1 MDTIDRHGLSTL
13 LATLQERGYRVK
25 GPVVQGGAVAL
36 GDLHDADD
44 LPAGVQDEQGP
55 GRYRLHRTGG
65 PALFDV
71 TVPATAW
78 KRFLHP
84 PSLRLFRAER
94 GVDGTFEI
102 AAEDETP
109 PDYAF
114 VGVRPCDLA
123 GIRTLDRARTG
134 GPFVDA
140 HYQARRAGTF
150 IVAVNCTRAGGT
162 CFCDSMGTGPEAGE
176 GYDLVLTELAD
187 GAQHVFT
194 VEVGSDAGAEVLAEV
209 PRRETTPEEAEAV
222 GAGIER
228 AHRQMG
234 RTLPLDGVKELL
246 EATRDSA
253 HWDDVAERCQACA
266 NCTMACPTC
275 FCTTVE
281 DATDLAGD
289 AAERRQ
295 RWDSCFTTDFSYI
308 HGGSVRPSTGTRYR
322 QWITHKLASWVDQF
336 GEPGCVGCGR
346 CITWCPVGIDITA
359 EIAALRGE
367 AAATPSSPGDAVP
380 AAKGGA
386 A

>member
-13 LATLQERGYRVK
+13 LTTLAERGYRVK
-25 GPVVQGGAVAL
+25 GPVTQGGAVTL
-36 GDLHDADD
+36 GDLQDVND
-44 LPAGVQDEQGP
+44 LPAGVQDEQAP
-55 GRYRLHRTGG
+55 GRYRLHRNGDR
-65 PALFDV
+65 ALFGT
-71 TVPATAW
+71 TVPAAAW

-94 GVDGTFEI
+94 GDNGGFEI
-102 AAEDETP
+102 VDEAEEP
-109 PDYAF
+109 PRYAF

-123 GIRTLDRARTG
+123 GIRTLDRTRTA
-134 GPFVDA
+134 GPFVDE
-140 HYQARRAGTF
+140 HYRARRAGTF

-187 GAQHVFT
+187 GPDPVFT
-194 VEVGSDAGAEVLAEV
+194 VDAGSEIGAEVLAEV
-209 PRRETTPEEAEAV
+209 PHRDATPEEIEAV
-222 GAGIER
+222 RAGIEHAR
-228 AHRQMG
+228 RTMG
-234 RTLPLDGVKELL
+234 RALPLDGVKELL
-246 EATRDSA
+246 EASRDSA
-253 HWDDVAERCQACA
+253 HWDDVAERCLACA

-275 FCTTVE
+275 FCTSVE

-322 QWITHKLASWVDQF
+322 QWITHKLATWVDQF

-359 EIAALRGE
+359 EVAALRGE
-367 AAATPSSPGDAVP
+367 AAAAPASAGDTVP